1 MQIIYCIGMY
11 RVPLSSLMARKP
23 QLDTKPQQQTLSIR
37 ISDALREFL
46 ERSKVVISNARGDLV
61 STSDVAK
68 ILLESAR
75 DDRLD
80 YRLETAELQQDP
92 TQSMWSI
99 RRKWEHKQ
107 DLSRPEWIFLAQY
120 IQIACEEV
128 SENPRM
134 PGPQAYIQL
143 LEALLAV
150 RALRA
155 DRGIGIDRYYL
166 GNLGTGDD
174 AVYNERQF
182 DPDLVPQA
190 VQRIIQQ
197 LRDEPEP
204 KKPSFAGRNFYVALR
219 DEELPDITNVNRVL
233 FPYMDTLF
241 RLGARGHWHREQRP
255 VRSLRDREPSN
266 YHTEPV
272 ATEGFRLTFDS
283 NSKGELS
290 ISLSMRQKDVSYPIR
305 PYPEICEF
313 AAMLDQFQPDKIWD
327 GLHFKAYATEGRE
340 GPGTWC
346 FYRHR
351 DSVLFG
357 LTPDEWG
364 RLRELFAR
372 TLSAPWM
379 KPILSDL
386 SLAYG
391 EL

>member
-1 MQIIYCIGMY
+1 
-11 RVPLSSLMARKP
+11 MARKP
-23 QLDTKPQQQTLSIR
+23 QLETKTQQQTLSIR

-46 ERSKVVISNARGDLV
+46 ERSKIVISNARGDLV

-68 ILLESAR
+68 ILLESAK

-80 YRLETAELQQDP
+80 YRLEAAELQQDP

-99 RRKWEHKQ
+99 RRKWENKQ

-134 PGPQAYIQL
+134 PGPEAYTHL

-150 RALRA
+150 RDLRA
-155 DRGIGIDRYYL
+155 DRGIGLDRYYL
-166 GNLGTGDD
+166 GNLGQGDD
-174 AVYNERQF
+174 AVFNERQF
-182 DPDLVPQA
+182 DPDLIPQT
-190 VQRIIQQ
+190 VRRVIQQ

-219 DEELPDITNVNRVL
+219 DEELADITKVNHVL
-233 FPYMDTLF
+233 QPYMDTLF
-241 RLGARGHWHREQRP
+241 RLGARGHWHREHRP
-255 VRSLRDREPSN
+255 VRSLRDREPAD

-272 ATEGFRLTFDS
+272 ATEGFRLTFNT
-283 NSKGELS
+283 NSKGELA
-290 ISLSMRQKDVSYPIR
+290 ISLSMRQKDVSYPIS

-313 AAMLDQFQPDKIWD
+313 AAMLDQFQPDKVWD
-327 GLHFKAYATEGRE
+327 GLHFRAFATSGKEA
-340 GPGTWC
+340 PVTYC

-357 LTPDEWG
+357 LSPDEWE
-364 RLRELFAR
+364 RLRELFVR